1 MDNLINKAN
10 EDLNKYKQTHPI
22 LTNLWR
28 EYIDI
33 KIKNLENTIAQF
45 HKTAILMETIDD
57 ISNENI
63 VALHLLA
70 LLNNET
76 ELT

>member
-1 MDNLINKAN
+1 MDDLIYKAN
-10 EDLNKYKQTHPI
+10 SDLNKYQQTHPN

-33 KIKNLENTIAQF
+33 KIKNLEKALYQC
-45 HKTAILMETIDD
+45 HKTTILMETTDD

-63 VALHLLA
+63 IVLNFLA
-70 LLNNET
+70 LLNNEN
-76 ELT
+76 E

>member
-10 EDLNKYKQTHPI
+10 EDLNKYKQTHPN

-33 KIKNLENTIAQF
+33 KIKNLEKTLLQF

-63 VALHLLA
+63 VALHFLA
-70 LLNNET
+70 LLNNEN
-76 ELT
+76 E